1 MPTAD
6 ELVALHLRAV
16 AVVRNAVPSGAP
28 YFGLLRIETAGRVRD
43 VLLGRRAQIVGEFAL
58 VDWERSPLA
67 EVFFTHFEGDEYEVE
82 VDRRV
87 LQGRVVLRHLV
98 EFAGDELAAIEHESG
113 RITHGPVGWV
123 DEPLA
128 LPTLAPRRGSAVSGG
143 EAVLLDPVQR
153 AAVELDARRS
163 LLVLG
168 EAGFG
173 KTTVALHRIA
183 ALAAEPRRGGRFR
196 GLVIV
201 PNEALRRLSQLT
213 LERLGAPELEILTF
227 DQWVV
232 AQAHRVFP
240 DLPRRLSQGTPAAVS
255 RLKRHP
261 ALRTVLPE
269 LAAGTQAMR
278 AVERGYHEETGSRP
292 ALLHLFGDRDLM
304 RRVVDGAAGE
314 LPPGVVEATARH
326 TRLQFTRTTEQR
338 LKHVDAERLATLDG
352 RPIDEG
358 TPMHDADTMDVEDAA
373 VMFELQRR
381 APALVPTATGGLT
394 RYDHIVVDEAQELAP
409 IELGVLGRAVDPA
422 GAITVA
428 GDEAQQIDDGVAFAG
443 WPAVMM
449 ELGVRTHERVTL
461 QSSYRC
467 PPAVERIARAVA
479 GRDGA
484 IARPR
489 DDEAPVVWHRV
500 PTPCHLISHTAAAL
514 ARLRERDRRAR
525 VAIICRH
532 YESAQR
538 LHRQL
543 SRALNVRLALDGDF
557 DFLPGVI
564 VTCGDEIRGL
574 EFDHVIVPD
583 ASPGSYPEDAPAR
596 RALYVAIT
604 RTMHQLWLLTPSVW
618 SPLLRALAPTR

>member
-1 MPTAD
+1 VPTPD
-6 ELVALHLRAV
+6 EIVALHLRAV

-28 YFGLLRIETAGRVRD
+28 YFGLLRIETAGRIRD
-43 VLLGRRAQIVGEFAL
+43 VLLGRRAQMVGEFAL

-98 EFAGDELAAIEHESG
+98 EFAGDELAAVEHESG
-113 RITHGPVGWV
+113 RITHGPLGWV
-123 DEPLA
+123 DEPLV
-128 LPTLAPRRGSAVSGG
+128 LPTLAPRRRSAVSGG

-153 AAVELDARRS
+153 AAVEQDGRRA

-183 ALAAEPRRGGRFR
+183 ALAAQPQRGGRFR

-227 DQWVV
+227 DQWGV

-278 AVERGYHEETGSRP
+278 AVERGYNEQAGSRP

-304 RRVVDGAAGE
+304 RR
-314 LPPGVVEATARH
+314 VVEATARH

-338 LKHVDAERLATLDG
+338 LTHVDAERLATLDG

-358 TPMHDADTMDVEDAA
+358 TPMQDADTMDVEDAA

-409 IELGVLGRAVDPA
+409 IELGVLGRAVDPG

-443 WPAVMM
+443 WPAVMA
-449 ELGVRTHERVTL
+449 ELGLRTHERVTL

-467 PPAVERIARAVA
+467 PPAVERIARAVS
-479 GRDGA
+479 GRGGA
-484 IARPR
+484 IAKPR
-489 DDEAPVVWHRV
+489 ADEAPVVWHRA

-514 ARLRERDRRAR
+514 TRLRERDRRAR

-543 SRALNVRLALDGDF
+543 ARAVNVRLALDGDF
-557 DFLPGVI
+557 DFLPGAI
-564 VTCGDEIRGL
+564 VTCVDEIRGL

-618 SPLLRALAPTR
+618 SPLLRPHVPVT